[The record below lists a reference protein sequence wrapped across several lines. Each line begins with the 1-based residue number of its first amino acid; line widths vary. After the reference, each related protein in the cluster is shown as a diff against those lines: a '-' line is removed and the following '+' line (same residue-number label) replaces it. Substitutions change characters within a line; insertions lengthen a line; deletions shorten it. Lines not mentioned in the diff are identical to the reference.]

1 MINKS
6 IKLQLPKRWLALALT
21 IGMIAVI
28 VLPAGMVSA
37 VGPNLALN
45 RPAVSSSIEGTGVRN
60 GEAVG
65 GSGETRWGRV
75 ETAPNAEWI
84 YVDLGSTTAI
94 GEGILKG
101 EAAYGK

>member
-45 RPAVSSSIEGTGVRN
+45 RPAVSFSIEGTGF
-60 GEAVG
+60 EAGKAVD
-65 GSGETRWGRV
+65 GSGPTPRASV
-75 ETAPNAEWI
+75 EPAPNAEWI
-84 YVDLGSTTAI
+84 YIRLGSTAPTREAI
-94 GEGILKG
+94 P
-101 EAAYGK
+101 